1 MELGLEG
8 RSVLITGGSQ
18 GIGLACAAEYL
29 AAGSRVA
36 VLDLNPRSA
45 ADALGPEVLALACDV
60 REPGAI
66 EQAAA
71 AVEDAFGAV
80 DVLVNNVGVAPFRNG
95 FLTVRD
101 EDWQA
106 TLAVNVFSLVRA
118 ARAVIPGML
127 ERGRG
132 ALVNLASDAARQP
145 DPFFVDYAV
154 SKAAVVSLSKSLSI
168 EFGPRGIRSNCVAP
182 GPTRTPAMDDFL
194 DSLGAGLGLDRES
207 AHDHFAT
214 VMRKLPLGRLNSPA
228 EVAKIVCLLGSDVTA
243 QVTGATWTVDAGA
256 IVGT

>member
-18 GIGLACAAEYL
+18 GIGLACAAEFI

-36 VLDLNPRSA
+36 VLDLHPRA
-45 ADALGPEVLALACDV
+45 ATDALGPDVLALACDV
-60 REPGAI
+60 REPGAV
-66 EQAAA
+66 EHAAA

-95 FLTVRD
+95 FLAVGD

-194 DSLGAGLGLDRES
+194 DSLAADLGLDREN
-207 AHDHFAT
+207 AQTHFAT
-214 VMRKLPLGRLNSPA
+214 VVRHLPLGRLNSPA
-228 EVAKIVCLLGSDVTA
+228 DVAKVVCLLGSDATA
-243 QVTGATWTVDAGA
+243 QVTGATWTVDAGS